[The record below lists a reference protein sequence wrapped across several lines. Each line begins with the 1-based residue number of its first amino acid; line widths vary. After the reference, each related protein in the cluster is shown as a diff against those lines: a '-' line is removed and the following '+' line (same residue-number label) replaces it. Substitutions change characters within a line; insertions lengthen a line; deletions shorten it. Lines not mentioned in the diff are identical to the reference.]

1 MAGRRTGPFDLD
13 GVGGMRAIRGRGG
26 GSLNAERGTAMAV
39 EVRYHV
45 IRDGKEVAMYATKKE
60 ADEHDKTLNISEAL
74 FEFIREADVI
84 ELEEDQLEELTFFL
98 AKNRIQ
104 TLSLLKGT
112 KPSPPSPKPDG
123 KSNDKKVKKLATA
136 KDAA

>member
-1 MAGRRTGPFDLD
+1 
-13 GVGGMRAIRGRGG
+13 
-26 GSLNAERGTAMAV
+26 MAV

-60 ADEHDKTLNISEAL
+60 ADEHDKILNISELLYA
-74 FEFIREADVI
+74 FIQEAKVV
-84 ELEEDQLEELTFFL
+84 EMPGDQLEELTFFL
-98 AKNRIQ
+98 AKNRTT

-112 KPSPPSPKPDG
+112 KPAPPAPKPDG
-123 KSNDKKVKKLATA
+123 KALSKKVKKLKPE

>member
-1 MAGRRTGPFDLD
+1 M
-13 GVGGMRAIRGRGG
+13 
-26 GSLNAERGTAMAV
+26 
-39 EVRYHV
+39 RYHV
-45 IRDGKEVAMYATKKE
+45 IRDGIEVAMYATKKE

-112 KPSPPSPKPDG
+112 KPSPPSP
-123 KSNDKKVKKLATA
+123 SARTA
-136 KDAA
+136 SRRSSGVHVARRLG